1 VPEVA
6 GGAVLALMQVRQ
18 SRQIGVLCLGPA
30 CCRSR
35 VHGGLSIEMGWWFH
49 PGETKVSL
57 HLRASPDVQRLLE
70 VCRIHLVSQRRLLVR
85 SGKALE
91 LPGLVGA
98 VLDQVGGEGD
108 RQPRGQYGRGDEVIS
123 TLEGRHGLPR
133 EWPLLALEAGVLV
146 IEVGAGEG

>member
-1 VPEVA
+1 MQRPVDVEVNVTAFVPKVA
-6 GGAVLALMQVRQ
+6 GGAVLARMQVRQ
-18 SRQIGVLCLGPA
+18 GRKIWVLCMDPA

-57 HLRASPDVQRLLE
+57 LLGACPDVQLLLE
-70 VCRIHLVSQRRLLVR
+70 VCRVHPLSQRRLLSR

-108 RQPRGQYGRGDEVIS
+108 RQPLGQDGRRDEVIP
-123 TLEGRHGLPR
+123 TLEGRHCL
-133 EWPLLALEAGVLV
+133 
-146 IEVGAGEG
+146 